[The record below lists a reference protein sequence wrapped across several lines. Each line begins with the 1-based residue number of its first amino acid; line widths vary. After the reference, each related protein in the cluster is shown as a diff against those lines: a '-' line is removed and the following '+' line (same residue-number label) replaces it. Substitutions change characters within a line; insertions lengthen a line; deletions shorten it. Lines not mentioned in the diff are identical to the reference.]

1 MGYNFKLEKVL
12 NYKENI
18 ESVKKGEYGEV
29 SSKLKNAENKL
40 SKYQNNKANLID
52 EKNSINTNTNIGNL
66 KIYGEY
72 IKSINKDIKKQEE
85 LVFNINKE
93 LKKTQE
99 ELMEAMQEKKTL
111 EKLKE
116 KDYDE
121 FVKEANKDE
130 EKIVDALN
138 SFNSSK
144 QK

>member
-18 ESVKKGEYGEV
+18 ESVKKGEYGET
-29 SSKLKNAENKL
+29 SNKL
-40 SKYQNNKANLID
+40 EKAKNKLMKYKNNKSNLID
-52 EKNSINTNTNIGNL
+52 QKNTMNTNIGNL

-72 IKSINKDIKKQEE
+72 IKSINDDIKKQEE
-85 LVFNINKE
+85 LISEINRE
-93 LKKTQE
+93 LKIRQE
-99 ELMEAMQEKKTL
+99 ELMIAMQEKKTL

-130 EKIVDALN
+130 EKVIDELN
-138 SFNSSK
+138 SFNNSK
-144 QK
+144 QE